1 MHSKSLTIKNVPP
14 KLIDRL
20 KAQADRESNSYHKIL
35 FHNFIIMLLDR
46 AITEREKGES
56 DDK

>member
-20 KAQADRESNSYHKIL
+20 KAQAEKESNSYHKIL

-46 AITEREKGES
+46 AITEREGGEG
-56 DDK
+56 K